1 MQQEQADKAE
11 RKRLAALR
19 VETERKAQFEAE
31 VQARVAAAMA
41 ARDIAP
47 PLSLGS
53 PAFVLPLTPLAPL
66 SSNPN
71 FSSISSSS
79 FGPRLADGV
88 STASQRALGLANEAA
103 QQYQRESS
111 ECYGRR
117 SAANEFAIES
127 LFRIAAE
134 IR

>member
-1 MQQEQADKAE
+1 M
-11 RKRLAALR
+11 
-19 VETERKAQFEAE
+19 
-31 VQARVAAAMA
+31 QARVAAAMA
-41 ARDIAP
+41 AREIAL

-53 PAFVLPLTPLAPL
+53 PALVLPHTTLAPL

-71 FSSISSSS
+71 YSSISSSS
-79 FGPRLADGV
+79 FGPRLADGA
-88 STASQRALGLANEAA
+88 STASQRAFSLANEAA
-103 QQYQRESS
+103 QRYQHESA